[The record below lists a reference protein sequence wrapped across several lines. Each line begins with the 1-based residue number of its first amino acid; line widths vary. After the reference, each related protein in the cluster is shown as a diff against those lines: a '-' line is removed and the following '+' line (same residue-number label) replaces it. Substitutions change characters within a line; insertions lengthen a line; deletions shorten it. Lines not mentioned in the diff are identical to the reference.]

1 MSSTALSL
9 LVDLL
14 PLPRRP
20 LLALAL
26 FTALWAAR
34 EATFPMREK
43 SLKGQVALVT
53 GGAGGIGRLMA
64 LRLAREG
71 CTVVVWDLN
80 VDAANKVAE
89 EINAAGGRAFAFKC
103 DVSDRNV
110 VYAVAQETLAKTGGV
125 VDILVNNAGIVAGKK
140 LLEAD
145 DARSDLTIKVNTTA
159 LLWVTKAF
167 LPGMMAR
174 KRGHVVTIASSA
186 GRVGVA
192 GMTDYCASKFGAV
205 GFDEALRME
214 MRHSCPEVKT
224 TCVVRFP
231 ARARHET

>member
-1 MSSTALSL
+1 MQSRPVSFPLSSQS
-9 LVDLL
+9 
-14 PLPRRP
+14 
-20 LLALAL
+20 
-26 FTALWAAR
+26 
-34 EATFPMREK
+34 
-43 SLKGQVALVT
+43 
-53 GGAGGIGRLMA
+53 
-64 LRLAREG
+64 
-71 CTVVVWDLN
+71 
-80 VDAANKVAE
+80 ANEVAE

-174 KRGHVVTIASSA
+174 KRGHVDWARFRLILLLLRALLPVLH
-186 GRVGVA
+186 G
-192 GMTDYCASKFGAV
+192 
-205 GFDEALRME
+205 ALR
-214 MRHSCPEVKT
+214 
-224 TCVVRFP
+224 
-231 ARARHET
+231 